1 MSEEGTGGFDYAGLV
16 AVALRGVVRDVLR
29 KVASDGLVG
38 EQHLYLS
45 FRTSAP
51 GLDLPAH
58 LRKQFPKE
66 MTIVLQNQFW
76 GLAVEDEAFS
86 VQLRFGGKL
95 ERLTVPFAAL
105 VAFADPSVPFGLR
118 FEGAASEDE
127 GEAFRPAP
135 APAGARPHPLLS
147 ETADAKVVA
156 FRSPRKKPGPRRA
169 NSEES

>member
-1 MSEEGTGGFDYAGLV
+1 MSDSETLGFDYAGLV
-16 AVALRGVVRDVLR
+16 AEALRGVVRDVLR

-58 LRKQFPKE
+58 LRKQFPEE

-76 GLAVEDEAFS
+76 GLVVEDDSFS

-95 ERLTVPFAAL
+95 ERLTVPLAAL

-118 FEGAASEDE
+118 FEGSDPMAAEETSPPRP
-127 GEAFRPAP
+127 RPALRE
-135 APAGARPHPLLS
+135 APSPV
-147 ETADAKVVA
+147 ADPKVVA
-156 FRSPRKKPGPRRA
+156 FRPARKKRGPQRID
-169 NSEES
+169 S

>member
-1 MSEEGTGGFDYAGLV
+1 MSKDLTSEFDYAGLV
-16 AVALRGVVRDVLR
+16 AGALRGVVRDVLR
-29 KVASDGLVG
+29 KVKSDGLVG

-45 FRTSAP
+45 FHTSAP

-76 GLAVEDEAFS
+76 GLLVDDEAFS
-86 VQLRFGGKL
+86 VQLKFGGRL

-118 FEGAASEDE
+118 FEASDALGEDE
-127 GEAFRPAP
+127 VSLPAP
-135 APAGARPHPLLS
+135 APVERPAPRPAP
-147 ETADAKVVA
+147 EKGTPKVVA
-156 FRSPRKKPGPRRA
+156 FRPARKPGPRRRD
-169 NSEES
+169 S

>member
-1 MSEEGTGGFDYAGLV
+1 MSEEGTAGFDYAGLV
-16 AVALRGVVRDVLR
+16 AGALRGVVREVLR
-29 KVASDGLVG
+29 RVASDGLVG

-76 GLAVEDEAFS
+76 GLTVEDEAFS

-95 ERLTVPFAAL
+95 ERLTVPFKAL

-118 FEGAASEDE
+118 FESSASEDE
-127 GEAFRPAP
+127 GEASLPAT
-135 APAGARPHPLLS
+135 APAGRPAGPAS
-147 ETADAKVVA
+147 AETGDAKVVA
-156 FRSPRKKPGPRRA
+156 FRPGRKKPGPKRL
-169 NSEES
+169 

>member
-1 MSEEGTGGFDYAGLV
+1 MTDEGPGEFDYAGLV
-16 AVALRGVVRDVLR
+16 AGALRGVVRDVLR
-29 KVASDGLVG
+29 KVESHGLVG

-58 LRKQFPKE
+58 LRKQFPRE

-76 GLAVEDEAFS
+76 GLAVEDEEFS

-95 ERLTVPFAAL
+95 ERLSVPFAAL

-118 FEGAASEDE
+118 FEGSAVEDE
-127 GEAFRPAP
+127 GAASLPAT
-135 APAGARPHPLLS
+135 APAGPPVGPESAA
-147 ETADAKVVA
+147 TGDAKVVA
-156 FRSPRKKPGPRRA
+156 FRPGRKKAGPNRLG
-169 NSEES
+169 S